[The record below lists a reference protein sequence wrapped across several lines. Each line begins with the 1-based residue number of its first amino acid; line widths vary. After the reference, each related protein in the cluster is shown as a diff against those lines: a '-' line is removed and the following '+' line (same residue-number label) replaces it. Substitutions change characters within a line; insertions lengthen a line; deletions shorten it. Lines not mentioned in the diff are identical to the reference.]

1 MDISVI
7 IVSYNVKEF
16 LQQSLLSLKKTLKN
30 LDSEIIVVDNA
41 SVDGSARIVKNEFP
55 EINLIENERNSGFAK
70 ACNQGLEIAQ
80 GKYLLLLNP
89 DTLLQEDTV
98 PTMIRFFEN
107 HPEAGAAGCKIL
119 NADGTLQKA
128 CRRSFPTPSVAIP
141 KMLGLSRFFPKNKL
155 FGKYNLTYKD
165 PDELTEVDAVSGSF
179 LMLRKEVYKK
189 IGGLDEDYFMYGEDL
204 DFCYRIKDAGWKIYY
219 VPDTQIVHYK
229 GESAKLAS
237 FDNLIVFYKAMGIFV
252 NKHFSK
258 GAYFFI
264 DIFLKLGIV
273 MRGFLSLISQAV
285 RKYFIPFIDAL
296 AVFSS
301 ILATH
306 FLQTT
311 PLPSSQTLIS
321 MILFYLLLWLGV
333 GYTVGLYDKRV
344 LSYSR
349 ASVAAIIGLIIS
361 FLANNVFYD
370 MIYSPKYINYCFLVI
385 ALLIPGW
392 RIILLVLQR
401 RKIIPLKSKLMRSL
415 LLRRTILIGSGEETR
430 RIAKKMQTHI
440 EHGFE
445 ILGFVDK
452 NYNVDRINGFP
463 FLGSIKNLNEIVRI
477 YKATELIFTTDQFDN
492 EDILN
497 ILDQVRK
504 ERVEARI
511 VPRNLDFILGK
522 SSVEKI
528 EDIPLI
534 EVDYNI
540 FYFSNQFFKRIFD
553 IIVSFLG
560 GVLFSPFV
568 FLYVFFTGGKL
579 KRQKFITWQE
589 KSFTGFVFK
598 RRNGK
603 KYRKNLHR
611 FPLIWS
617 VFKGDMSMVGSEL
630 LTADKRKR
638 KLHYKPGITGLFQ
651 VQGNHEPDEVDKQN
665 YEHYYMRNYSLFLDI
680 EILLKALLR
689 I

>member
-7 IVSYNVKEF
+7 IISYNVKEF
-16 LQQSLLSLKKTLKN
+16 LHQSLLSLQKTLSGFK
-30 LDSEIIVVDNA
+30 SEIIVVDNA
-41 SVDGSARIVKNEFP
+41 SVDGSKRIIKKEFP
-55 EINLIENERNSGFAK
+55 DIQLIENDDNVGFAR
-70 ACNQGLEIAQ
+70 ACNQGLEIAE

-98 PTMIRFFEN
+98 PKMIKFFED

-141 KMLGLSRFFPKNKL
+141 KMLGLSRLFPQNKL
-155 FGKYNLTYKD
+155 FAKYNLTYKD
-165 PDELTEVDAVSGSF
+165 PDKLTEVDAVSGSF
-179 LMLRKEVYKK
+179 LMLRKEVYDQ

-204 DFCYRIKDAGWKIYY
+204 DFCYRIKEAGWKIYY

-258 GAYFFI
+258 GAYYFI

-273 MRGFLSLISQAV
+273 MRGFLSLISQAF
-285 RKYFIPFIDAL
+285 RKYFIPSIDAM
-296 AVFSS
+296 VVVGS
-301 ILATH
+301 IVVTH
-306 FLQTT
+306 YLQDS

-321 MILFYLLLWLGV
+321 MTLFYLLLWLGV

-349 ASVAAIIGLIIS
+349 ASVAGIIGIIIS
-361 FLANNVFYD
+361 FFANNVFD
-370 MIYSPKYINYCFLVI
+370 EMIYSPQYINYGFVVI
-385 ALLIPGW
+385 GLLIPGW
-392 RIILLVLQR
+392 RISLLMLQR

-415 LLRRTILIGSGEETR
+415 LLRRTILIGSGKETR
-430 RIAKKMQTHI
+430 RIAKKMQAHI

-452 NYNVDRINGFP
+452 NYNADNINGFP
-463 FLGSIKNLNEIVRI
+463 FLGNIKNLNEIVRI
-477 YKATELIFTTDQFDN
+477 HKATELIFTTDQFDN
-492 EDILN
+492 EDILR

-511 VPRNLDFILGK
+511 VPKNLDFILGK

-553 IIVSFLG
+553 LVVSITG
-560 GVLFSPFV
+560 GILVSPFV
-568 FLYVFFTGGKL
+568 FLYVLFTRGKIR
-579 KRQKFITWQE
+579 KQKFLTWQE
-589 KSFTGFVFK
+589 EEFTGYVFERK
-598 RRNGK
+598 NGK
-603 KYRKNLHR
+603 TYRKNLHR

-630 LTADKRKR
+630 LTAGKKKRR
-638 KLHYKPGITGLFQ
+638 LHYKPGITGLFQ

>member
-16 LQQSLLSLKKTLKN
+16 LQQSLLSLKKTLVG
-30 LDSEIIVVDNA
+30 LDSEIIIVDNA
-41 SVDGSARIVKNEFP
+41 SVDGSTRVVKSEFP
-55 EINLIENERNSGFAK
+55 EIKLIENEENLGFAR
-70 ACNQGLEIAQ
+70 ACNQGLEIAK
-80 GKYLLLLNP
+80 GEYLLLLNP
-89 DTLLQEDTV
+89 DTLLQEDTIS
-98 PTMIRFFEN
+98 TMIDFFEN
-107 HPEAGAAGCKIL
+107 NPDAGAAGCKIL

-141 KMLGLSRFFPKNKL
+141 KMLGLSRLFPNNKF

-165 PDELTEVDAVSGSF
+165 PDELIEVDAVSGSF
-179 LMLRKEVYKK
+179 LMFRKEVYEK
-189 IGGLDEDYFMYGEDL
+189 IGGLDEDYFMYAEDL
-204 DFCYRIKDAGWKIYY
+204 DFCYRIKEAGWEIYY

-264 DIFLKLGIV
+264 DIFLKFGIV
-273 MRGFLSLISQAV
+273 IRGFLSLVSRAI
-285 RKYFIPFIDAL
+285 RKYFIPFVDATL
-296 AVFSS
+296 VVLS
-301 ILATH
+301 ILVTH
-306 FLQTT
+306 LLQSPTIT
-311 PLPSSQTLIS
+311 SSQTLIS

-361 FLANNVFYD
+361 FLANNVFDD
-370 MIYSPKYINYCFLVI
+370 MIYSPRYINYCFLAI

-392 RIILLVLQR
+392 RISLLMLQR
-401 RKIIPLKSKLMRSL
+401 RKFIPLKSKLMRSL

-430 RIAKKMQTHI
+430 RIAKKMQAHI

-452 NYNVDRINGFP
+452 NYNIDRINGFP
-463 FLGSIKNLNEIVRI
+463 FLGNIENLNEIVRI
-477 YKATELIFTTDQFDN
+477 HKATELIFTTDQFDN

-497 ILDQVRK
+497 VLDQVRN

-553 IIVSFLG
+553 IIVSFIG
-560 GVLFSPFV
+560 GVIFSPFV
-568 FLYVFFTGGKL
+568 FLYVLFTGG
-579 KRQKFITWQE
+579 RIEPQKFLTWQE
-589 KSFTGFVFK
+589 KTFTGYVFK
-598 RRNGK
+598 HKNGD

-630 LTADKRKR
+630 LTAGKKKR

>member
-1 MDISVI
+1 MDVSVI
-7 IVSYNVKEF
+7 IISYNVKEF
-16 LQQSLLSLKKTLKN
+16 LQQALLSLEKALQGIE
-30 LDSEIIVVDNA
+30 SEIIIIDNA
-41 SVDGSARIVKNEFP
+41 SVDGSKRIVKSEFP
-55 EINLIENERNSGFAK
+55 DIKLIENEENVGFAR
-70 ACNQGLEIAQ
+70 ACNQGLETAK
-80 GKYLLLLNP
+80 GDYFLLLNP
-89 DTLLQEDTV
+89 DTLLQEDTIT
-98 PTMIRFFEN
+98 TMIEFFEN

-119 NADGTLQKA
+119 NADGSLQKA
-128 CRRSFPTPSVAIP
+128 CRRSFPRPSVAIP
-141 KMLGLSRFFPKNKL
+141 KMLGLSRLFPRNKL

-179 LMLRKEVYKK
+179 LMLKREVYER
-189 IGGLDEDYFMYGEDL
+189 IGGLDEDFFMYGEDL
-204 DFCYRIKDAGWKIYY
+204 DFCYRINDAGWKIYY

-273 MRGFLSLISQAV
+273 MRGFLSLISRTV

-296 AVFSS
+296 VVVLS
-301 ILATH
+301 ILVTH
-306 FLQTT
+306 KLESNVITST
-311 PLPSSQTLIS
+311 QTLVS

-361 FLANNVFYD
+361 LLANNVFD
-370 MIYSPKYINYCFLVI
+370 EMIYSPKYINYCFLFI
-385 ALLIPGW
+385 GLLIPGW
-392 RIILLVLQR
+392 RIALLVLQR
-401 RKIIPLKSKLMRSL
+401 RKFIPLKSKLMRSL

-452 NYNVDRINGFP
+452 DYNVDKINGFP
-463 FLGSIKNLNEIVRI
+463 FLGDIENLNEIVRI
-477 YKATELIFTTDQFDN
+477 HKATELIFTTDRFNN
-492 EDILN
+492 EDILD

-553 IIVSFLG
+553 IIVSLVG
-560 GVLFSPFV
+560 GIVFSPFV
-568 FLYVFFTGGKL
+568 FLYVLFTGGKI
-579 KRQKFITWQE
+579 KRQKFLTWQD
-589 KSFTGFVFK
+589 KDFCGYVFE
-598 RRNGK
+598 RENGE

-630 LTADKRKR
+630 LTVGKKKR